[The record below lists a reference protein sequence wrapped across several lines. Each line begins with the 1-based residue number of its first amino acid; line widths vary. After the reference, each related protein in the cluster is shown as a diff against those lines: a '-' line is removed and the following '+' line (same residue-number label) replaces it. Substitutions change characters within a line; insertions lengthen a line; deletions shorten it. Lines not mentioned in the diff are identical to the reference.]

1 MFRLVALLYALFL
14 GAILLDALYEAP
26 AGNYVLVASGVH
38 RATVHSQEVS
48 R

>member
-26 AGNYVLVASGVH
+26 AGNYVLVASRGH
-38 RATVHSQEVS
+38 HAPISGQEI
-48 R
+48 RP